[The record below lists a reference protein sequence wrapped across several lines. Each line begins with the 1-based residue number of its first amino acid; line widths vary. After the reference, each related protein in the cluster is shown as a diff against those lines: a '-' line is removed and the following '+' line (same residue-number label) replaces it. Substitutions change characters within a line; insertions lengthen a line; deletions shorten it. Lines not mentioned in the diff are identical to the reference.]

1 MSEKENTTQDN
12 ELTIKDLF
20 YKINSLFLIL
30 KNKYKVI
37 LISVVIGG
45 MIGFVYSYIEK
56 PTYKAEL
63 TFALDDE
70 KASVG
75 GGGGLGGALGIASS
89 LGIDLGSGGGGA
101 FAASNIIEL
110 MKSRLIIEKS
120 LLNEVYINKRKSNL
134 IEYYIKVNKLKEKW
148 SKYEKLS
155 KIHFSSDVPRSKIG
169 FLQDSILKVVYKKLV
184 KDNLVI
190 YQKDKKV
197 TIISIVVTTNDEL
210 FSKLFCEILAKQ
222 VSEFYVETKSKKAR
236 NNVEI
241 LQKQVDSIK
250 NELGNSIIGMASASD
265 NVYNLNPSLNIKG
278 SLSRKKQIDVQTN
291 TAIMTQ
297 ISAQLELAKVTL
309 RKETPLIQ
317 LIDLPILPLD
327 KYELKPIISI
337 IYGSIYALFAISL
350 FVIFQ
355 TYYKK

>member
-1 MSEKENTTQDN
+1 
-12 ELTIKDLF
+12 
-20 YKINSLFLIL
+20 
-30 KNKYKVI
+30 
-37 LISVVIGG
+37 
-45 MIGFVYSYIEK
+45 
-56 PTYKAEL
+56 
-63 TFALDDE
+63 
-70 KASVG
+70 
-75 GGGGLGGALGIASS
+75 
-89 LGIDLGSGGGGA
+89 
-101 FAASNIIEL
+101 
-110 MKSRLIIEKS
+110 R
-120 LLNEVYINKRKSNL
+120 R
-134 IEYYIKVNKLKEKW
+134 
-148 SKYEKLS
+148 YEKLS
-155 KIHFSSDVPRSKIG
+155 NIQFPSGVPRSKIG
-169 FLQDSILKVVYKKLV
+169 FLQDSILKVVYKKIL

-197 TIISIVVTTNDEL
+197 TIISVVVTTNDEL

-278 SLSRKKQIDVQTN
+278 SLSRKKQIDVQAN

-327 KYELKPIISI
+327 NYELKPIIAI
-337 IYGSIYALFAISL
+337 IYGSIFALLSISL
-350 FVIFQ
+350 VVIFQ
-355 TYYKK
+355 TYYRK